1 MKQGRKAKGSHG
13 EIAILPLKKGKS
25 MKKAFLFL
33 CVGIVTLFLSSVVYA
48 TPIGVGGPIDGPG
61 DGLNARWIDTNW
73 APQNAD
79 NALSALSL
87 GSGDAGYVAEVN
99 QVVSAIDFAD
109 SNLQGS
115 VAGYT
120 IDPLSPDN
128 SFAVG
133 YTGYINIAT
142 ADLYSF
148 NAYTDDGFSLVIG
161 GQMISQHYG
170 NRAPGHTYD
179 SIDLAAGLYEFMM
192 VGWERGGVF
201 VNELSWHDSSTTSW
215 SLVDSDVLFTSN
227 PVPEPATMILFGIG
241 LLGLAGVAR
250 RRQ

>member
-1 MKQGRKAKGSHG
+1 
-13 EIAILPLKKGKS
+13 

-61 DGLNARWIDTNW
+61 DGLNARWIDTKW

-120 IDPLSPDN
+120 TDPLSPDN

-142 ADLYSF
+142 ADLYSQ
-148 NAYTDDGFSLVIG
+148 IG
-161 GQMISQHYG
+161 
-170 NRAPGHTYD
+170 RAH
-179 SIDLAAGLYEFMM
+179 
-192 VGWERGGVF
+192 V
-201 VNELSWHDSSTTSW
+201 
-215 SLVDSDVLFTSN
+215 
-227 PVPEPATMILFGIG
+227 
-241 LLGLAGVAR
+241 
-250 RRQ
+250 